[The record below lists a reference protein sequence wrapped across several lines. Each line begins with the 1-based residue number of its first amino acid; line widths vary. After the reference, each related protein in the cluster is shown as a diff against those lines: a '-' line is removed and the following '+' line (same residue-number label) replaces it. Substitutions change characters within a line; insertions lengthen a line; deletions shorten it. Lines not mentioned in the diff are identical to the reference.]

1 MGDFARGGTR
11 DRLDF
16 DDEDRLPWLEP
27 AVDEGDDERISPVK
41 LLGFILIGLMMIG
54 AVVAGMWWAQNHNRT
69 GGIGEGQLIA
79 APAENYKI
87 AANEADAKKFDGEGD
102 ASFAAS
108 EGVARDGRID
118 PSRVPEAPISKTAP
132 APSVAKPVV
141 PAKPTQSV
149 NAHVA
154 DETSAKVAATP
165 KAASGGAMIQLGAY
179 GSASGAKDAWTK
191 LSKRF
196 AYLAPLAMTVETAQV
211 GGGTVYRLR
220 ASAGGQAGTIC
231 GKLKVAGE
239 SCLVVN

>member
-1 MGDFARGGTR
+1 MSDYARG
-11 DRLDF
+11 RLDL

-27 AVDEGDDERISPVK
+27 AMDDAAEERISPLR
-41 LLGFILIGLMMIG
+41 LLGLILLGLALIG
-54 AVVAGMWWAQNHNRT
+54 AVVAGVWWMQNRN
-69 GGIGEGQLIA
+69 GGGGAGEGQLIA
-79 APAENYKI
+79 APTDAYKI

-108 EGVARDGRID
+108 EGVLRDGRID
-118 PSRVPEAPISKTAP
+118 PSRVPEAPIAKTAP
-132 APSVAKPVV
+132 APAAPAPAAPNKPAASVTARVVDETNVRPAAVAKPV
-141 PAKPTQSV
+141 A
-149 NAHVA
+149 
-154 DETSAKVAATP
+154 
-165 KAASGGAMIQLGAY
+165 GGAMIQLGAY
-179 GSASGAKDAWTK
+179 GSASGAKDAWSK

-196 AYLAPLAMTVETAQV
+196 AYLAPLAMTVEPAEV

>member
-1 MGDFARGGTR
+1 MSDYARG
-11 DRLDF
+11 RLDL

-27 AVDEGDDERISPVK
+27 AMDDDAEEGISPLR
-41 LLGFILIGLMMIG
+41 LLGLILLGLVLIG
-54 AVVAGMWWAQNHNRT
+54 AVVAGVWWMQNRN
-69 GGIGEGQLIA
+69 GGGSAGEGQLIA
-79 APAENYKI
+79 APADNYKI

-108 EGVARDGRID
+108 EGVLRDGRID
-118 PSRVPEAPISKTAP
+118 PSRVPEAPIVKSAP
-132 APSVAKPVV
+132 APTGTKPAS
-141 PAKPTQSV
+141 PAKPAQSV
-149 NAHVA
+149 TAHVT
-154 DETSAKVAATP
+154 DETRATP
-165 KAASGGAMIQLGAY
+165 VATARAAGGGGLIQLGAY

-196 AYLAPLAMTVETAQV
+196 AYLAPLAMSVEPAEV

-220 ASAGGQAGTIC
+220 ASAGGQASMIC